1 MMADRALLNPVA
13 LSLGSN
19 LGDRCNNIALME
31 ERLRAILESPVRVS
45 SLMETEPLEVAT
57 LQPAYL
63 NRMVCGGFKG
73 DAEELLKLC
82 QSIENDLGRTDKGRK
97 LARTADID
105 IILFGN
111 MQIQSEILSI
121 PHPQLFS
128 RRFCIEGLCEIVPE
142 WSVPGTGFT
151 IMELYDTIRFA
162 VKGQKIERV
171 TV

>member
-1 MMADRALLNPVA
+1 MADRAPGYPVA

-19 LGDRCNNIALME
+19 LGDRYKNIALME
-31 ERLRAILESPVRVS
+31 ERLRGILEPPVRVS
-45 SLMETEPLEVAT
+45 SLMETEPLEVTT

-63 NRMVCGGFKG
+63 NRMVCGSFKG
-73 DAEELLKLC
+73 HADELLKLC

-105 IILFGN
+105 IILFGT

-121 PHPQLFS
+121 PHPQLFN
-128 RRFCIEGLCEIVPE
+128 RRFCIEGLCEVVPQ

-151 IMELYDTIRFA
+151 IIELYDTIRFA
-162 VKGQKIERV
+162 VKDQKIERV

>member
-1 MMADRALLNPVA
+1 MYPVA

-19 LGDRCNNIALME
+19 LGDRYSNIALME
-31 ERLRAILESPVRVS
+31 ERLRAIIEPPVGVS
-45 SLMETEPLEVAT
+45 SLMETEPIEVT
-57 LQPAYL
+57 TFQSAYL

-73 DAEELLKLC
+73 DAEELLTLC
-82 QSIENDLGRTDKGRK
+82 QRIEIDLGRTDKGRK

-111 MQIQSEILSI
+111 IKLQSEILSI

-151 IMELYDTIRFA
+151 IIELYDTIRFA
-162 VKGQKIERV
+162 VKDQKIERV

>member
-1 MMADRALLNPVA
+1 
-13 LSLGSN
+13 
-19 LGDRCNNIALME
+19 ME
-31 ERLRAILESPVRVS
+31 ERIRVILGPPIKVS
-45 SLMETEPLEVAT
+45 SLMQTEPLEVT
-57 LQPAYL
+57 TQQPVYL
-63 NRMVCGGFKG
+63 NRMVCGSFKG
-73 DAEELLKLC
+73 SAEELLKLC

-111 MQIQSEILSI
+111 TQIQSEILSI

-128 RRFCIEGLCEIVPE
+128 RRFCIEGLSEIVPE

-162 VKGQKIERV
+162 VKDQKIERV
-171 TV
+171 SV